1 MEAALV
7 QDDQPGQQQR
17 LVVVQAPSHAPGQ
30 QDAAF
35 PLVVEHQGQQR
46 HHQDEDDGA
55 ADDGV
60 RDAGVVAHA
69 VVQCDKILPRS
80 FCGEQEAKAG

>member
-1 MEAALV
+1 MEVALV
-7 QDDQPGQQQR
+7 QDDQPGEQQR
-17 LVVVQAPSHAPGQ
+17 LVVMQAPSHTSGQ

-55 ADDGV
+55 ADDSV
-60 RDAGVVAHA
+60 RDAGVIAHA
-69 VVQCDKILPRS
+69 VVQCDKILPRG
-80 FCGEQEAKAG
+80 FCREQEATVG